1 MMLVVVG
8 VGGCDGG
15 SGGKDDGEDIGHSMV
30 VMMDNGDD
38 SGHSMVALLDVGD
51 DSGHSIVVIMD
62 NGDDSGHCRVVMM
75 DNGDDNITHNV
86 RHFFLHLDILYS
98 RAKLIGDL
106 VCLEIAKDSF
116 PSKEVKCSKA
126 VLLCFINH
134 VH

>member
-1 MMLVVVG
+1 
-8 VGGCDGG
+8 
-15 SGGKDDGEDIGHSMV
+15 MV
-30 VMMDNGDD
+30 IMDNGDD
-38 SGHSMVALLDVGD
+38 SGHSMV
-51 DSGHSIVVIMD
+51 H
-62 NGDDSGHCRVVMM
+62 VMM
-75 DNGDDNITHNV
+75 NNGDDNITHNV